1 MTLPVTPVCPDDL
14 AGLEPIPEGFR
25 CSRCRRLFTSS
36 VGLVEL
42 LPVESFKGSTAES
55 DQLQRYAASL
65 SQNPDRSGYQLLRRL
80 IAVMGN
86 GFLYSWVAR
95 TIESSEPRRSLSILD
110 AACGD
115 GILSRYVSKRHD
127 YAGIDFSSRL
137 LHRARRY
144 NHVACYRADLGHIP
158 FSNHCFDVVV
168 SLQALQYMEHPR
180 RAVEQMARVL
190 KPGGKLL
197 LSLPNDLCLKYRRQ
211 GIPQIQ
217 RQRFNRETVQALLT
231 PSFQIVDLSTQ
242 GFWLP
247 LPKISV
253 HLPAVY
259 GDSSGL
265 AWTVL
270 ATPRRH

>member
-1 MTLPVTPVCPDDL
+1 MTLSMTPVCPDDL

-25 CSRCRRLFTSS
+25 CNRCRRLFTSRDG
-36 VGLVEL
+36 VVEL
-42 LPVESFKGSTAES
+42 LPFESFEGSTTES
-55 DQLQRYAASL
+55 NQLQRYAASL
-65 SQNPDRSGYQLLRRL
+65 SQRRDRFPYQLLRRL
-80 IAVMGN
+80 IATVGN

-95 TIESSEPRRSLSILD
+95 TIESSEPRHSLSILD

-115 GILSRYVSKRHD
+115 GIVSRYLSKRHD
-127 YAGIDFSSRL
+127 YVGIDFSSRL

-144 NHVACYRADLGHIP
+144 NHVACYRADLAHIP

-180 RAVEQMARVL
+180 SAVWQMARVL

-231 PSFQIVDLSTQ
+231 PDFQIVDLRTQ
-242 GFWLP
+242 GFWLR

-259 GDSSGL
+259 GDGSGL

-270 ATPRRH
+270 ATPRRN